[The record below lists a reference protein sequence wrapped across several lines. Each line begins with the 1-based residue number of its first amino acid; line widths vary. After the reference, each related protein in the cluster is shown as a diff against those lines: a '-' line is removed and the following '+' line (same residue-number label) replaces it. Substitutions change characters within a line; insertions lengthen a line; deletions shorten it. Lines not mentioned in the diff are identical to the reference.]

1 DLSLY
6 ADFGHK
12 NTPKVVFPTLGVRV
26 TVEFS
31 TADFSAIKTFLIMV
45 SFCVLPSTQLALQK
59 GFDHYEKSK
68 E

>member
-26 TVEFS
+26 MLG
-31 TADFSAIKTFLIMV
+31 FLIGRLNFPPLFV
-45 SFCVLPSTQLALQK
+45 NIKLFDPLPLFLAPVLKQIRS
-59 GFDHYEKSK
+59 
-68 E
+68 